1 MCDIRP
7 IQETTC
13 IASVGHFLQRVTPAV
28 PAFNLQLLGIRR
40 VMGIDRD
47 SAPRTVPLLGRQR
60 PSFLDDGQVAMIPP
74 PRSQRLPGLTAWAN
88 GRRGLMVVPS
98 NQLQPAAGASLCG
111 LATEQPCLQQAISRL
126 ESVDFDFPLP
136 VPIHR
141 PATGFVP
148 IANLQASFAVLGT
161 QFGHFLADVT
171 SLARKLFHE
180 ARVQS

>member
-1 MCDIRP
+1 
-7 IQETTC
+7 
-13 IASVGHFLQRVTPAV
+13 
-28 PAFNLQLLGIRR
+28 
-40 VMGIDRD
+40 MGIDRH
-47 SAPRTVPLLGRQR
+47 SAPRTVQVLGRQR
-60 PSFLDDGQVAMIPP
+60 PSLLDDGQVAMIPNAAGADRAGERAARVDVRP
-74 PRSQRLPGLTAWAN
+74 FH
-88 GRRGLMVVPS
+88 
-98 NQLQPAAGASLCG
+98 QLQPAAGASLRG

-180 ARVQS
+180 ACVQS